1 MELRGTSLVT
11 VLLLHLVAYAKAQ
24 DVQVT
29 VQQGTLLGTV
39 VQSVYNTTYTAFRG
53 IPYAEPPVGELRF
66 ADPQPAGGWEGV
78 RDAKEYGSD
87 CIQPDGSGSEDCLYL
102 NVYVPG
108 VPEQGANLPVLFWV
122 HGGGFYYNSGSDTE
136 HGPDFLISYGVILVT
151 INYRLAQL
159 GFLTTGDA
167 VVPGNAGLKDQHLA
181 LTWAKQNIASF
192 GGDPDLITLWGQSAG
207 GMSVSFHLVSPLSTD
222 LFSRII
228 IQSGNFIGLP
238 GSLELAR
245 QNAFSL
251 GAVLGLETNDS
262 QELVDFLR
270 SVNATDLLVDSS
282 LVMSDVEKQLFSY
295 NLWWPHIE
303 PDLEGALIPESPI
316 QRLNDGRFLQVPI
329 FTGVTSGELGAGI
342 LASPDTIST
351 LNNRFVEAV
360 GPTLHLPTV
369 EQQQEAAAK
378 LREFY
383 FGDGII
389 STDNPQAL
397 VDFNNDMGMF
407 AGTDALVRKVTEITD
422 LPVFY
427 YEFDYH
433 VDSVNSSEWGAPH
446 SSDLPFLFVR
456 KDTVYNLDP
465 NSDEDKVRRNLLRY
479 YTNFV
484 KYGNPTPEADPVVW
498 EPYNNSTRSYMLM
511 QATFTLS
518 HDKDAER
525 MDFWEENVPL
535 LPYANIYSKRKV

>member
-1 MELRGTSLVT
+1 MGIRCISLGS
-11 VLLLHLVAYAKAQ
+11 VLLLHLVVYAKAQ

-151 INYRLAQL
+151 INYRLAQF
-159 GFLTTGDA
+159 GFLSTGDA

-207 GMSVSFHLVSPLSTD
+207 GWSVSYHLVSPLSTG

-228 IQSGNFIGLP
+228 IQSGNFIALLP
-238 GSLELAR
+238 SLELAR
-245 QNAFSL
+245 QNAFRL
-251 GAVLGLETNDS
+251 GAALGFETNDS
-262 QELVDFLR
+262 QQLVDFLR
-270 SVNATDLLVDSS
+270 SVNATDLQVDSS
-282 LVMSDVEKQLFSY
+282 LVMSDQEKQLFSY
-295 NLWWPHIE
+295 TLWYPHTE
-303 PDLEGALIPESPI
+303 PDLEGAFISESAI
-316 QRLNDGRFLQVPI
+316 QRLIDGQFVQVPI
-329 FTGVTSGELGAGI
+329 MTGVTSAELGAGI
-342 LASPDTIST
+342 LSNPNKITA
-351 LNNRFVEAV
+351 LNDQFVETV
-360 GPTLHLPTV
+360 GPNLHLPTV
-369 EQQQEAAAK
+369 EEQQEAAAK

-383 FGDGII
+383 FGNGTI
-389 STDNPQAL
+389 SLDNPEPL
-397 VDFNNDMGMF
+397 VNFNNDYLMF
-407 AGTDALVRKVTEITD
+407 EPTDALVRKVTEITD

-465 NSDEDKVRRNLLRY
+465 DSDEDKVRRNVLRY
-479 YTNFV
+479 WSNFA
-484 KYGNPTPEADPVVW
+484 KYGNPSPEAEPVVW
-498 EPYNNSTRSYMLM
+498 EAYNNTTRSYMLM

-518 HDKDAER
+518 HGKDAER
-525 MDFWEENVPL
+525 MDFWDENVPL
-535 LPYANIYSKRKV
+535 LPYADNF